1 MLVLLCWWDRPLLA
15 VAGLAGLATGY
26 AATVRSV
33 GEPLLVIVVLS
44 MMLHRMGWRRIAA
57 AAVASVA
64 PIAGYMV
71 WFYSHT
77 GQYALT

>member
-1 MLVLLCWWDRPLLA
+1 MSATLAPDDIVATHAEGAANDR
-15 VAGLAGLATGY
+15 
-26 AATVRSV
+26 
-33 GEPLLVIVVLS
+33 EPLLVIVVLS